1 LTISPG
7 RYIFLA
13 GPIQEFVKKIIII
26 PAYNEE
32 ENIGQV
38 LPAAREH
45 CPDFDIL
52 VINDGSTDRT
62 SETARKFGFARV
74 IDLAVNVGIG
84 GAVQTGFIYS
94 REKGYDVAV
103 QIDGDGQHKPGEV
116 RKILAPLLE
125 GKADVVIGSRFIEKG
140 SYKSLPFR
148 KIGIRLFDLTNR
160 FLLGER
166 ITDSTS
172 GFRAYNRKA
181 IELLSQD
188 YPDDYPEP
196 EAIYILKK
204 KGMTVIEIPVEMD
217 TRRRGKSSIGIFRS
231 VYYVVKV
238 FLAIFVL
245 ILRKHD

>member
-1 LTISPG
+1 
-7 RYIFLA
+7 
-13 GPIQEFVKKIIII
+13 VKKIILI

-32 ENIGQV
+32 DNIGRV
-38 LPAAREH
+38 LPAAKER

-62 SETARKFGFARV
+62 SDVARKYGFAKV
-74 IDLAVNVGIG
+74 IDLPVNLGIG
-84 GAVQTGFIYS
+84 GAVQTGFLYS
-94 REKGYDVAV
+94 REKGYEVAV

-116 RKILAPLLE
+116 GKILAPLLK
-125 GKADVVIGSRFIEKG
+125 GQADVVIGSRFVEKG
-140 SYKSLPFR
+140 SFNSLPLR

-160 FLLGER
+160 LLLGER
-166 ITDSTS
+166 ISDSTS

-204 KGMTVIEIPVEMD
+204 KGMTIIEVPVEMD
-217 TRRRGKSSIGIFRS
+217 SRQGGKSSISFFRS
-231 VYYVVKV
+231 VYYMVKV

>member
-1 LTISPG
+1 
-7 RYIFLA
+7 
-13 GPIQEFVKKIIII
+13 VKKIILI

-32 ENIGQV
+32 DNIGRV
-38 LPAAREH
+38 LPAAKEH

-62 SETARKFGFARV
+62 SDVARKYGFARV
-74 IDLAVNVGIG
+74 IDLPVNLGIG
-84 GAVQTGFIYS
+84 GAVQTGFLYS
-94 REKGYDVAV
+94 RENGYEVAV

-116 RKILAPLLE
+116 GKILAPLLK
-125 GKADVVIGSRFIEKG
+125 GQADVVIGSRFVEKG
-140 SYKSLPFR
+140 SYNSLPLR

-160 FLLGER
+160 LLLGER
-166 ITDSTS
+166 ISDSTS

-204 KGMTVIEIPVEMD
+204 KGMTIIEVPVEMD
-217 TRRRGKSSIGIFRS
+217 SRQGGKSSISFFRS
-231 VYYVVKV
+231 VYYMVKV

>member
-1 LTISPG
+1 M
-7 RYIFLA
+7 
-13 GPIQEFVKKIIII
+13 KKIIII

>member
-1 LTISPG
+1 M
-7 RYIFLA
+7 
-13 GPIQEFVKKIIII
+13 KKIIIV

-32 ENIGQV
+32 ENIGRV
-38 LPAAREH
+38 LAATEEC

-62 SETARKFGFARV
+62 SEIARKFGSVRV
-74 IDLAVNVGIG
+74 IDLPVNLGIG

-94 REKGYDVAV
+94 KEKGYEVAV

-116 RKILAPLLE
+116 RKVLSPLLD
-125 GKADVVIGSRFIEKG
+125 GKADVVIGSRFIKRG
-140 SYKSLPFR
+140 SYKSLSFR
-148 KIGIRLFDLTNR
+148 KVGIKMFELTNR
-160 FLLGER
+160 LLLGER

-172 GFRAYNRKA
+172 GFRAYNKKS
-181 IELLSQD
+181 IELLSRD

-196 EAIYILKK
+196 EAIYFLKK
-204 KGMTVIEIPVEMD
+204 NGMTIIEVPVEMD
-217 TRRRGKSSIGIFRS
+217 TRQGGKSSISLVRS
-231 VYYVVKV
+231 VYYMVKV

>member
-1 LTISPG
+1 M
-7 RYIFLA
+7 
-13 GPIQEFVKKIIII
+13 KKIILI

-32 ENIGQV
+32 KNIGQV
-38 LPAAREH
+38 LPAAKEH

-62 SETARKFGFARV
+62 SEAARKYRFATV
-74 IDLAVNVGIG
+74 IDLPVNLGIG

-94 REKGYDVAV
+94 REKGYEVAV

-125 GKADVVIGSRFIEKG
+125 GKADVVIGSRFIEKR

-148 KIGIRLFDLTNR
+148 KIGIKLFGLTNR

-204 KGMTVIEIPVEMD
+204 KGLAIVEVPVEMD
-217 TRRRGKSSIGIFRS
+217 TRQGGKSSISLFRS
-231 VYYVVKV
+231 VYYMVKV
-238 FLAIFVL
+238 FLAIFIL